1 MSMTTFSKVLAVTAA
16 ALSLAFLGFAFTVL
30 MGGPN
35 WQAKARELSDY
46 TFQRSDGD
54 PPTWS
59 VTRGASGETVHT
71 GATSLAE
78 AVVRARQ
85 DLQRRQRQRIR
96 ELDEQI
102 AARETRLEQE
112 RKLIAA
118 NREALDR
125 RAEQLLAE
133 LEALEAQIDQVA
145 SQALARSGEAQE
157 LQADVRRRREEVF
170 RLRNLVE
177 GLEADRYRIEQQAEK
192 LHDLMIR
199 LKGTVQRLQRR
210 KRQLEEQL
218 GQVSTG

>member
-1 MSMTTFSKVLAVTAA
+1 MSLTTLSKVLAVTAA

-35 WQAKARELSDY
+35 WQAEARELSDY
-46 TFQRSDGD
+46 TFRQSDGD

-85 DLQRRQRQRIR
+85 DLQRRQQERLR

-102 AARETRLEQE
+102 AAREARLEEE
-112 RKLIAA
+112 RELIAA

-133 LEALEAQIDQVA
+133 LEALKEQVDEVA
-145 SQALARSGEAQE
+145 SQAAVRSREAQE

-177 GLEADRYRIEQQAEK
+177 GLEADRYRAERQSEK

-210 KRQLEEQL
+210 KQQLEEQL
-218 GQVSTG
+218 G